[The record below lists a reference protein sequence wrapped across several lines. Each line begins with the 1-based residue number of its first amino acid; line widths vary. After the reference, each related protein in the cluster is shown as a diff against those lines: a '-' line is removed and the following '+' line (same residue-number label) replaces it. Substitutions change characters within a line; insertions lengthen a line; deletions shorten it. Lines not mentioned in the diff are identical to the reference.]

1 METYVRLC
9 LLIKIAVSAMVYVLK
24 PKKKI
29 STMSMWMA
37 NINMVKLMVVH
48 VYKSVIYF
56 ILNSSTGSQFNILRY
71 AVLALRP
78 FN

>member
-9 LLIKIAVSAMVYVLK
+9 LLINIASSALVYVPK

-37 NINMVKLMVVH
+37 NIEMVRLMVVR
-48 VYKSVIYF
+48 VYKSVIYL
-56 ILNSSTGSQFNILRY
+56 ILNSSTGSQFNILRL

-78 FN
+78 SN